1 VTRLLAL
8 VLLLA
13 VVAVPLTAAHAQLP
27 AKTYRIGWLSPVA
40 NPGNVEALR
49 KGLGE
54 LGYADGRQFVI
65 ELHHPGSAPAEL
77 ASAAAAL
84 VGAQPDV
91 IVTDGSAAS
100 LAVKRASRNVPV
112 VFVSGDPVGAGLVP
126 NLSRPGGNLT
136 GFAVIG
142 AELNLKRLELLRE
155 ALPRL
160 ARVGVVYE
168 QWQEGT
174 MIPPLEAQ
182 ARGVGLKVMRLPV
195 HASGDLDD
203 AFQLAARERVGGI
216 MPVASALFHAEK
228 DKLVQLS
235 ARHRLPT
242 MYENHVFAE
251 AGGLMSYGPDVQEIF
266 RRAAAQVDRILR
278 GARPADLPV
287 EQPTKFHF
295 VVNVDAARALG
306 LTLPPA
312 LLLRADRVL
321 DGRR

>member
-1 VTRLLAL
+1 MIRLVAL
-8 VLLLA
+8 VALLA
-13 VVAVPLTAAHAQLP
+13 VFGAPLTVPAQP
-27 AKTYRIGWLSPVA
+27 PSRPFRIAWLSPA
-40 NPGNVEALR
+40 PNPGNVDALR
-49 KGLGE
+49 AGLGA
-54 LGYADGRQFVI
+54 LGYADGAQLSI
-65 ELHHPGSAPAEL
+65 ELHHPGSAPAQL

-84 VGAQPDV
+84 VRTRPDV
-91 IVTDGSAAS
+91 VVTDGGAAT
-100 LAVKRASRNVPV
+100 LAVKRATSTIPI
-112 VFVSGDPVGAGLVP
+112 VFVSGDPVGAGIVP

-142 AELNLKRLELLRE
+142 RELNVKRLELLRE

-160 ARVGVVYE
+160 TRVGIVYE
-168 QWQEGT
+168 SWQAPT

-182 ARGVGLKVMRLPV
+182 ARGLGLQVTRLPV
-195 HASGDLDD
+195 HGADELEQ
-203 AFQLAARERVGGI
+203 AFGAAVKERVGAV

-228 DKLVQLS
+228 DRLVQLA

-242 MYENHVFAE
+242 MYENHVFPE

-278 GARPADLPV
+278 GARPAELPV
-287 EQPTKFHF
+287 EQPTKFELI
-295 VVNVDAARALG
+295 VNLDTARSLG

-312 LLLRADRVL
+312 LLLRADRVI